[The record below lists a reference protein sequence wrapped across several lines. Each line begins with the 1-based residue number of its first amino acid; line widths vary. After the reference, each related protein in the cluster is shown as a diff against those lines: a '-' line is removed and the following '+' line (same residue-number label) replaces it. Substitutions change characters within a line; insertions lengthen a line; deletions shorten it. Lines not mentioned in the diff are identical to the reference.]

1 MKKIILS
8 VSIALIASATLSS
21 CSSEPDSSKRYF
33 LESGDTIVA
42 CVEFSRPTRMK
53 FDVIDLT
60 FSLSSIQSIKIQN
73 DSVFAVGDEAYD
85 KYGAK
90 VSEAPLTFV
99 ATFNKDG
106 IVNTDQLMAF
116 VNANDST
123 DAVITKV
130 TIK

>member
-1 MKKIILS
+1 MKKITLS